1 MSSGAELKGADEIL
15 KKLESKLG
23 EAKIKRVA
31 NRSLRETAQEM
42 EVTFKEALQV
52 FRRTGETIESV
63 TVGRV
68 SNETGVPTIKLGF
81 GQGSRWRLEHLNEFG
96 YVKNRHPRGFGVIRR
111 YSEAN
116 KTVYKLKMSEKI
128 RSALK
133 W

>member
-52 FRRTGETIESV
+52 FRRT
-63 TVGRV
+63 
-68 SNETGVPTIKLGF
+68 
-81 GQGSRWRLEHLNEFG
+81 
-96 YVKNRHPRGFGVIRR
+96 
-111 YSEAN
+111 
-116 KTVYKLKMSEKI
+116 EKQ
-128 RSALK
+128 SKA
-133 W
+133 